1 MTTEHLHHA
10 SRLRQQP
17 QRPQRPQRPQQ
28 PQLRVLVIP
37 GLRNSGEGHWQTW
50 LESHYKGAVRVVQD
64 DWHTPDL
71 DAWAARIDAVVQD
84 PRHACVQW
92 VAVAHSFGCLALA
105 HHLARSSSYHGI
117 DGHSGHVR
125 AALMVAPADPV
136 KFQIEHRLPH
146 RPLGIPLNLIGS
158 ENDPWMP
165 LARARHWAMQ
175 WRAVFQNLGAAGHI
189 NVESGFG
196 PWPLARHKVDHML
209 RLQDK
214 QLRLAGPHEDER
226 PVSA

>member
-1 MTTEHLHHA
+1 MRTEHPEHA
-10 SRLRQQP
+10 AALPPR
-17 QRPQRPQRPQQ
+17 
-28 PQLRVLVIP
+28 PQLRVLIIP
-37 GLRNSGEGHWQTW
+37 GLHDSGEGHWQTW
-50 LESHYKGAVRVVQD
+50 LQAHYPRAVRVVQN

-71 DAWAARIDAVVQD
+71 DAWAASIDATVQD
-84 PRHACVQW
+84 PRHDQVQW

-105 HHLARSSSYHGI
+105 HHLAHASPRHGI
-117 DGHSGHVR
+117 DGHGDRDGHSGHVC

-136 KFQIEHRLPH
+136 KFQIEDRLPRH
-146 RPLGIPLNLIGS
+146 PLGIPLNLIGS

-165 LARARHWAMQ
+165 LSRARHWAMQ
-175 WRAVFQNLGAAGHI
+175 WRAVFQSLGAAGHI
-189 NVESGFG
+189 NVASGFG

-214 QLRLAGPHEDER
+214 QLRLAGPREDAR